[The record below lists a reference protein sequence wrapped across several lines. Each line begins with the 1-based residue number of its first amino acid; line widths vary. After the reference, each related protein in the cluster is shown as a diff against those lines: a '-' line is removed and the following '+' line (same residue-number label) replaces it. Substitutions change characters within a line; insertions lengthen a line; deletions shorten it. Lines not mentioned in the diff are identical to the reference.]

1 MASWIVH
8 LRIAEILLQMVDGLD
23 AHYFAI
29 GNIAP
34 DSGIPDENWENF
46 DPPAHVLHFQA
57 ADATTRQIADLDFYR
72 RHLAPH
78 FAPGAPVP
86 EDVRQISFL
95 WGYFFHLVTDN
106 LWAHEI
112 GRPTKARFAV
122 EFEADP
128 KFIWQVKRDWYG
140 LDFAY
145 VRSHPDSVF
154 WRVFL
159 KGTYDEDYLDFLP
172 QKAVQLRI
180 DYIQT
185 FYQRTDE
192 RIEQWYI
199 ERPNLYLSEQ
209 EMNRFVEGNARRLSQ
224 LFTTLREGI
233 DTTAFSSSLDLPQ
246 FPWAL
251 E

>member
-8 LRIAEILLQMVDGLD
+8 LRIAEVLLQMIDKLD

-34 DSGIPDENWENF
+34 DSGIPDENWEKF
-46 DPPAHVLHFQA
+46 DPPAHVLHFQS
-57 ADATTRQIADLDFYR
+57 ADAAKREIADLVFYR
-72 RHLAPH
+72 RYLASY
-78 FAPGAPVP
+78 FTPGATTI
-86 EDVRQISFL
+86 EDERRFSFL
-95 WGYFFHLVTDN
+95 LGYFFHLVTDN
-106 LWAHEI
+106 RWATEI
-112 GRPTKARFAV
+112 GRPTQARFAA

-145 VRSHPDSVF
+145 VRSHPGGIF
-154 WRVFL
+154 WQTFL
-159 KGTYDEDYLDFLP
+159 HCVYAADYLDFLP
-172 QKAVQLRI
+172 QNAVQQRI

-192 RIEQWYI
+192 DVERWYI
-199 ERPNLYLSEQ
+199 ERPGLYLSEP
-209 EMNRFVEGNARRLSQ
+209 EMDRFVEETTRRLSQ
-224 LFTTLREGI
+224 LYATLRAGD
-233 DTTAFSSSLDLPQ
+233 DTTAFSSALDLPR
-246 FPWAL
+246 FARTS

>member
-8 LRIAEILLQMVDGLD
+8 LRIAEFLLQMIDGLD

-34 DSGIPDENWENF
+34 DSGIPDENWEKF

-57 ADATTRQIADLDFYR
+57 ADAAKRDVADLVFYR
-72 RHLAPH
+72 RYVAPY
-78 FAPGAPVP
+78 FAQDALTS
-86 EDVRQISFL
+86 EDAQQRSFL

-106 LWAHEI
+106 LWSHEI
-112 GRPTKARFAV
+112 GLPTKVRFAA

-128 KFIWQVKRDWYG
+128 KFVWQVKRDWYG

-145 VRSHPDSVF
+145 VRSHPDSIF
-154 WRVFL
+154 WQTFL
-159 KGTYDEDYLDFLP
+159 HCAYTEDYLDFLP

-192 RIEQWYI
+192 EIEQWYI
-199 ERPNLYLSEQ
+199 ERPDLYLSEQ
-209 EMNRFVEGNARRLSQ
+209 EMNRFVEENARRLAQ
-224 LFTTLREGI
+224 LYTILREGADI
-233 DTTAFSSSLDLPQ
+233 TPFSSSLDLPQ
-246 FPWAL
+246 FVKEL
-251 E
+251 I